1 MIRWSFLIL
10 DLDRIYDL
18 ERKDENGIE
27 PEVFLIQNDDL
38 LLAKQCVNDLSDV
51 FFDDNRLDDRT
62 FSEIFTD
69 MLCQKKIAYRYIGS
83 INLTFGER
91 MQTDYIMPEI
101 SLCIA

>member
-27 PEVFLIQNDDL
+27 PEVFLIQDD
-38 LLAKQCVNDLSDV
+38 DLSDV

>member
-1 MIRWSFLIL
+1 MAKWSFLIL

-18 ERKDENGIE
+18 EPEDENGVE
-27 PEVFLIQNDDL
+27 PEVFLVPDDDL
-38 LLAKQCVNDLSDV
+38 LLAEQCVNDLSDV

-69 MLCQKKIAYRYIGS
+69 MLCQKKIAYHYIGS

-91 MQTDYIMPEI
+91 MTDYIMPEV
-101 SLCIA
+101 SVCLA

>member
-27 PEVFLIQNDDL
+27 PEVFLIQDDDL

-51 FFDDNRLDDRT
+51 FLMIIDWMIGHLVRFLLICYVR
-62 FSEIFTD
+62 
-69 MLCQKKIAYRYIGS
+69 KK
-83 INLTFGER
+83 
-91 MQTDYIMPEI
+91 
-101 SLCIA
+101 

>member
-18 ERKDENGIE
+18 DRKDENGVE
-27 PEVFLIQNDDL
+27 PEVFLIQDDDL

-62 FSEIFTD
+62 FSEIF
-69 MLCQKKIAYRYIGS
+69 YRHVMSEKDSFSLYR
-83 INLTFGER
+83 IN
-91 MQTDYIMPEI
+91 
-101 SLCIA
+101 